1 MKVISFIEDLEV
13 IRKILEHLG
22 LWLVKRRPQPRANA
36 PPVNIHLDYSDSQ
49 IPPSEDCLYKQPEY
63 PMDA

>member
-49 IPPSEDCLYKQPEY
+49 IRPCEDYLDY
-63 PMDA
+63 PIEVYAS

>member
-49 IPPSEDCLYKQPEY
+49 IPLCEDYLDY
-63 PMDA
+63 PIEVYAS